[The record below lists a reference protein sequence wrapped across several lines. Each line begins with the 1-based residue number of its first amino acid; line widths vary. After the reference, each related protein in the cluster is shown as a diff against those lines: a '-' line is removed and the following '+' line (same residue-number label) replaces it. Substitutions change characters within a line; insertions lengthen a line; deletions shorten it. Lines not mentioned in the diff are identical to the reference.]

1 MKYQRL
7 LASLLAALL
16 VTGCGASAEEKE
28 SSESKAQTLIS
39 RQKESSDESYDEKN
53 SVKITFSGDTAECSG
68 KGVSVSSSSV
78 AISEGGTF
86 VLAGTLNN
94 GTVTVNCD
102 DPVHLVLNNANLTS
116 KTGPALYVQNAEKVT
131 LTAYAGTKNTITSS
145 GENADEKKGGIYSK
159 DDLVINGSGELVV
172 NGEDGDGIHGND
184 HVEVSGAILAVTAG
198 NDGIDANE
206 TLTVTE
212 SILNITAGKDG
223 LKAGSTDDETD
234 EIKDQADV
242 ILSGG
247 VVNITSEDD
256 GISSTRDIQVLD
268 TGLSIL
274 AGGGYQNGESHTE
287 NNGNFFGGFRRG
299 ENRDEEFEDWPQYG
313 FEDFYDEFRFD
324 EDFGDIE
331 DFIDEFFR
339 EEDDS
344 FEDNGIRR
352 TAVTESETKETSSAK
367 GIKAEGAI
375 TLSGTITINASDDAV
390 NTSGSLTVD
399 GGSLELSSGDDAL
412 HADDTLTINSGTVT
426 VKESYE
432 GIEATTIV
440 FNDGTV
446 VIKADDDGINSANK
460 LSEKTYG
467 MNQDDG
473 SSITIN
479 GGSITIDSGAD
490 GIDSNGS
497 ITMND
502 GELQV
507 FGPENSG
514 NGAIDYAGSFTVNK
528 GTLIAGG
535 SAGMAMAPSSG
546 SVGMIRIGMNN
557 PTARLE
563 VRDSSGNVILSYESS
578 KNHSDVVIASDKLVK
593 GNTYTV
599 YEGSDQL
606 GSAEISDTLSRIN
619 SNASGSGFG
628 GNGFNRPGGNQ
639 QRPDSGQQPFWNTP
653 GGSENTPPWGS
664 FDDFGDSETPWNN
677 QPSYEGR
684 GRRRRDNQQP
694 SSPEP
699 APGETTGDEK
709 EPTEGKL

>member
-7 LASLLAALL
+7 LASVLAALL
-16 VTGCGASAEEKE
+16 VTGCGARAEGKE

-39 RQKESSDESYDEKN
+39 RQKESGDESYDEKN

-68 KGVSVSSSSV
+68 KGVSVSGSSV

-184 HVEVSGAILAVTAG
+184 HVEVNGAILAVTAG

-268 TGLSIL
+268 TGLSIA

-324 EDFGDIE
+324 EDFGDI
-331 DFIDEFFR
+331 DQKNR
-339 EEDDS
+339 S
-344 FEDNGIRR
+344 
-352 TAVTESETKETSSAK
+352 
-367 GIKAEGAI
+367 
-375 TLSGTITINASDDAV
+375 
-390 NTSGSLTVD
+390 
-399 GGSLELSSGDDAL
+399 
-412 HADDTLTINSGTVT
+412 
-426 VKESYE
+426 
-432 GIEATTIV
+432 
-440 FNDGTV
+440 
-446 VIKADDDGINSANK
+446 DGI
-460 LSEKTYG
+460 
-467 MNQDDG
+467 
-473 SSITIN
+473 
-479 GGSITIDSGAD
+479 
-490 GIDSNGS
+490 
-497 ITMND
+497 
-502 GELQV
+502 
-507 FGPENSG
+507 G
-514 NGAIDYAGSFTVNK
+514 N
-528 GTLIAGG
+528 
-535 SAGMAMAPSSG
+535 
-546 SVGMIRIGMNN
+546 
-557 PTARLE
+557 E
-563 VRDSSGNVILSYESS
+563 RDLFRQG
-578 KNHSDVVIASDKLVK
+578 H
-593 GNTYTV
+593 
-599 YEGSDQL
+599 Q
-606 GSAEISDTLSRIN
+606 
-619 SNASGSGFG
+619 
-628 GNGFNRPGGNQ
+628 
-639 QRPDSGQQPFWNTP
+639 
-653 GGSENTPPWGS
+653 
-664 FDDFGDSETPWNN
+664 
-677 QPSYEGR
+677 
-684 GRRRRDNQQP
+684 GRRSHHAFRNHHSQCQ
-694 SSPEP
+694 
-699 APGETTGDEK
+699 
-709 EPTEGKL
+709 

>member
-7 LASLLAALL
+7 LASVLAALL
-16 VTGCGASAEEKE
+16 VTGCGARAEGKE

-39 RQKESSDESYDEKN
+39 RQKESGDESYDEKN

-68 KGVSVSSSSV
+68 KGVSVSGSSV

-184 HVEVSGAILAVTAG
+184 HVEVNGAILAVTAG

-268 TGLSIL
+268 TGLSIA

-339 EEDDS
+339 EEDDY

-375 TLSGTITINASDDAV
+375 TLSGTITVNASDDAV

-399 GGSLELSSGDDAL
+399 RGSLELSSGDDAL

-440 FNDGTV
+440 FHDGTV
-446 VIKADDDGINSANK
+446 VIKASDDGINSANK
-460 LSEKTYG
+460 LSDKTYG

-473 SSITIN
+473 SSITVN

-502 GELQV
+502 GELLV
-507 FGPENSG
+507 YGPENNG

-557 PTARLE
+557 PTERLE

-578 KNHSDVVIASDKLVK
+578 KNHSDVVIASDKLVR

-606 GSAEISDTLSRIN
+606 GSAEISDTLSRVN
-619 SNASGSGFG
+619 SNTSGNGFG

-639 QRPDSGQQPFWNTP
+639 QRPGSGQQPFWNTP
-653 GGSENTPPWGS
+653 DGSENTQPWGN
-664 FDDFGDSETPWNN
+664 FGDSGTPWNN

-684 GRRRRDNQQP
+684 GRRRNDSQQP
-694 SSPEP
+694 LSPEP
-699 APGETTGDEK
+699 APGETTGEEK
-709 EPTEGKL
+709 KPTEGKL